1 VHGTVTNN
9 SAKTPRAL
17 LAGLIILSAGA
28 LGYVAYQLQAFGR
41 DAAPRVSSD
50 PPNPVPAPAAA
61 ESAGSPAEDGTNR
74 KSVPDTLPD
83 ITLANLDGKPTRL
96 ASFGGR
102 PLMIN
107 FWATWCA
114 PCRREIPLLN
124 KIRAQRKAQNA
135 EIVGIA
141 VDFTDDV
148 LQYVKT
154 TPISYP
160 LLMGEEDG
168 LAAAES
174 FGMGMAFPFSVFV
187 DSENRI
193 LTIKVGELHEDEAN
207 FAFDRLRDID
217 NGVLTREAAQAAVA
231 DAFREM
237 AAARAHDAHS
247 AEETVP
253 K

>member
-1 VHGTVTNN
+1 MTNT

-17 LAGLIILSAGA
+17 LAGLVILSAGA
-28 LGYVAYQLQAFGR
+28 LGFIADRFMHFGVESVTATSIPPAR
-41 DAAPRVSSD
+41 SASPTAAPADESA
-50 PPNPVPAPAAA
+50 PAPDA
-61 ESAGSPAEDGTNR
+61 R
-74 KSVPDTLPD
+74 KPVPDTLPD
-83 ITLANLDGKPTRL
+83 ITLANLDGKPTKL

-124 KIRAQRKAQNA
+124 KIRMQRKGQGA

-141 VDFTDDV
+141 VDFKDDV
-148 LQYVKT
+148 LKYVKT
-154 TPISYP
+154 TPITYP

-168 LAAAES
+168 LAAAEA

-187 DSENRI
+187 DSQNRI
-193 LTIKVGELHEDEAN
+193 LTIKIGELHEDEAN

-217 NGVLTREAAQAAVA
+217 NGNLTREAAQAAVA
-231 DAFREM
+231 DAFRKM
-237 AAARAHDAHS
+237 AAARASEDHDEA
-247 AEETVP
+247 AAP
-253 K
+253 KK

>member
-1 VHGTVTNN
+1 VTNT

-17 LAGLIILSAGA
+17 LAALIIFSAGI
-28 LGYVAYQLQAFGR
+28 LGFIANTLVGLGVSGRQQPVSAVQA
-41 DAAPRVSSD
+41 
-50 PPNPVPAPAAA
+50 PVPAAAPAT
-61 ESAGSPAEDGTNR
+61 EETGEKKKP
-74 KSVPDTLPD
+74 VPDTLPD
-83 ITLANLDGKPTRL
+83 ITLANLDGKPTKL
-96 ASFGGR
+96 ASFAGR
-102 PLMIN
+102 PLMVN

-124 KIRAQRKAQNA
+124 KIRMQRKSQNS

-141 VDFTDDV
+141 VDFKDEV
-148 LQYVKT
+148 LKFTKT
-154 TPISYP
+154 TPIKYP

-168 LAAAES
+168 LAAAEA

-187 DSENRI
+187 DSHNRI

-217 NGVLTREAAQAAVA
+217 NGILTREAAQAAVA

-237 AAARAHDAHS
+237 AAERAR
-247 AEETVP
+247 EEQTESP
-253 K
+253 APRK